1 MRCPFCTFEDTQVKD
16 SRPSEEG
23 AAIRRRRICPEC
35 NGRFTTYERAQLREL
50 VVLKRDATKT
60 SFDRDKLTRS
70 ILTAMRKRPFTQDQI
85 EEIVTS
91 IVRNLENLGENE
103 IPTTLIGQKVMEVLA
118 KLDQVAYVRFASVY
132 KDFREAKDF
141 GEFLRKMETHYGDPQ

>member
-35 NGRFTTYERAQLREL
+35 NGRFTTYERVQLREL

-85 EEIVTS
+85 EEIVTN